1 MQVPIEGSEC
11 CGGGT
16 PRGRRRVVS
25 EDCRAP
31 QAQGTRGQRPESA
44 AGLSAWGR
52 AAHGGSILTPEPE
65 RWARSR
71 GRVGVGVE
79 LKDTGPSRREA
90 GGNS

>member
-1 MQVPIEGSEC
+1 MRSGVRGQERKP
-11 CGGGT
+11 
-16 PRGRRRVVS
+16 GRRARKCPS
-25 EDCRAP
+25 HRAEEGGLWP
-31 QAQGTRGQRPESA
+31 GLKDQRKAGVLYSREGDKQGTG
-44 AGLSAWGR
+44 
-52 AAHGGSILTPEPE
+52 ILTPEPE